1 MKTVDL
7 LGKILCLVVL
17 CSPVFASQTF
27 PPSDRTLDLTVKK
40 APAGTVCSVAN
51 ARGKAKVRHGRR
63 IRIKING
70 YPGTADIICKMPG
83 GQTISLMTNKFLFK
97 RSTHNLVTEGDVS
110 SVVYSV
116 SFPTGTG
123 SATTVT
129 KFGTFGLI
137 VVEDAIR
144 NYSLSQR

>member
-7 LGKILCLVVL
+7 LSKVLCFVVL
-17 CSPVFASQTF
+17 CSPVFADQTF
-27 PPSDRTLDLTVKK
+27 PPSGRTLDLKITK
-40 APAGTVCSVAN
+40 APVDTVCSVAN
-51 ARGKAKVRHGRR
+51 ARGKVKVRHGQR

-70 YPGTADIICKMPG
+70 YPGTANIMCKMPG
-83 GQTISLMTNKFLFK
+83 GQTITLMTNKFLFK
-97 RSTHNLVTEGDVS
+97 RSTHKLVTEGDVS

-116 SFPTGTG
+116 SFPSGTG

-129 KFGTFGLI
+129 KFGTFGFI